1 MSKTNRFHVK
11 KVDKQNITVE
21 EERKYHSP
29 FILFLIRNGKLILT
43 ISLLFSL
50 SVFIIAFSLTMTN
63 IKESSIVKYESN
75 GVMVKFDSTDEMILN
90 GTPITPEYADK
101 LFGSNVQ
108 NINYEGVIIKIKE
121 TPCKFGNIVF
131 YSDKTALI
139 KYIDG
144 TYMRIYSVNNNY
156 GIDEDGIINSKAVT
170 KKLTGEIKQNN
181 LGINILYLS
190 DGSTEITYKDSTIFV
205 RNGDISNLEDKFYTN
220 LSLISIKLKEENN
233 KIYYSNNIIKENNF
247 LNVDNKT
254 YKITSEKVV
263 TENIKI
269 LYYENGYAEV
279 IKDDLSIIVEKSEH
293 IKYDNNIFEIVY
305 QDKEKVDIKDLM
317 DIKSITID
325 NTNTETISYIV
336 VLEETNNYQKH
347 NINKRLANEYIRF
360 STYINGNTYKN
371 NILNNNLRGKEGYT
385 FNNNTY
391 LLYEGKLDK
400 LSSTNINIGMWIDYE
415 TITNEY
421 MNSAFIGTMKVYV
434 ETLK

>member
-101 LFGSNVQ
+101 LFDSNVQ
-108 NINYEGVIIKIKE
+108 NSNYEGVIVKIKE
-121 TPCKFGNIVF
+121 ASCKFGNIVF

-190 DGSTEITYKDSTIFV
+190 DGSTEVTYKNSTIFV

-220 LSLISIKLKEENN
+220 LSLVSIKLKEENN
-233 KIYYSNNIIKENNF
+233 KIYYSNNIIKENNL

-325 NTNTETISYIV
+325 NTNTETINYIV

-400 LSSTNINIGMWIDYE
+400 LSSININIGMWIDYE

-421 MNSAFIGTMKVYV
+421 MNSAFIGTMKVYI
-434 ETLK
+434 ETSK

>member
-21 EERKYHSP
+21 EERKYHSQ

-75 GVMVKFDSTDEMILN
+75 GVMVKFDSTDEIILN

-101 LFGSNVQ
+101 LFDSSVQ

-121 TPCKFGNIVF
+121 ASCKFGNIVF

-181 LGINILYLS
+181 LGINIIYLS
-190 DGSTEITYKDSTIFV
+190 DGSTEITYKDSTILV

-220 LSLISIKLKEENN
+220 LSLVSIKLKEENN

-279 IKDDLSIIVEKSEH
+279 IKDNLSIIVEKSEH

-371 NILNNNLRGKEGYT
+371 NILNNNLRGKEGYA

-421 MNSAFIGTMKVYV
+421 MNSAFIGTMKVYI

>member
-21 EERKYHSP
+21 EERKYRSP

-101 LFGSNVQ
+101 LFDSNVQ
-108 NINYEGVIIKIKE
+108 NSNYEGVIIKIKE
-121 TPCKFGNIVF
+121 ASCKFGNIVF

-156 GIDEDGIINSKAVT
+156 GIDEEGIINSKAVT

-190 DGSTEITYKDSTIFV
+190 DGSTEVTYKNSTIFV

-220 LSLISIKLKEENN
+220 LSLVSIKLKEENN
-233 KIYYSNNIIKENNF
+233 KIYYSNNIIKENNL

-325 NTNTETISYIV
+325 NTNTETISYII

-421 MNSAFIGTMKVYV
+421 MNSAFIGTMKVYI
-434 ETLK
+434 ETSK

>member
-101 LFGSNVQ
+101 LFDSSVQ
-108 NINYEGVIIKIKE
+108 NSNYEGVIIKIKE
-121 TPCKFGNIVF
+121 ASCKFGNIVF

-139 KYIDG
+139 KYIDD

-156 GIDEDGIINSKAVT
+156 GVDEEGIINSKAVT

-181 LGINILYLS
+181 LGIDILYLS

-220 LSLISIKLKEENN
+220 LSIISIKLKEENN
-233 KIYYSNNIIKENNF
+233 KIYYSNNIIKENNL

-269 LYYENGYAEV
+269 NYYENGYAEV
-279 IKDDLSIIVEKSEH
+279 IKDKLSIIVEKSEH
-293 IKYDNNIFEIVY
+293 IKYDNNIFEIVS

-325 NTNTETISYIV
+325 NTNTETINYII

-421 MNSAFIGTMKVYV
+421 MNSAFIGTMKVYI
-434 ETLK
+434 EILK

>member
-101 LFGSNVQ
+101 LFDSSVQ

-121 TPCKFGNIVF
+121 ASCKFGNIVF

-139 KYIDG
+139 KYIDD

-181 LGINILYLS
+181 LGINIIYLS
-190 DGSTEITYKDSTIFV
+190 DGSTEITYKDSTILV

-220 LSLISIKLKEENN
+220 LSLVSIKLKEENN

-371 NILNNNLRGKEGYT
+371 NILNNNLRGKEGYA

-421 MNSAFIGTMKVYV
+421 MNSAFIGTMKVYI

>member
-43 ISLLFSL
+43 ISLLFSI

-101 LFGSNVQ
+101 LFDSNVQ

-220 LSLISIKLKEENN
+220 LSLVSIKLKEENN
-233 KIYYSNNIIKENNF
+233 KIYYSNNIIKENNL

-325 NTNTETISYIV
+325 NTNTETISYII

-421 MNSAFIGTMKVYV
+421 MNSAFIGTMKVYI

>member
-101 LFGSNVQ
+101 LFDSSVQ

-121 TPCKFGNIVF
+121 ASCKFGNIVF

-220 LSLISIKLKEENN
+220 LSIISIKLKEENN

-305 QDKEKVDIKDLM
+305 QDKEKVDIKDLI

-371 NILNNNLRGKEGYT
+371 NILNNNLRGKEGYA

-421 MNSAFIGTMKVYV
+421 MNSAFIGTMKVYI

>member
-63 IKESSIVKYESN
+63 IKESSIIKYESN

-101 LFGSNVQ
+101 LFDSSVQ
-108 NINYEGVIIKIKE
+108 NSNYEGVIIKIKE
-121 TPCKFGNIVF
+121 ASCKFGNIVF

-139 KYIDG
+139 KYIDD

-156 GIDEDGIINSKAVT
+156 GVDEEGIINSKAVT

-181 LGINILYLS
+181 LGIDILYLS

-220 LSLISIKLKEENN
+220 LSIISIKLKEENN
-233 KIYYSNNIIKENNF
+233 KIYYSNNIIKENNL

-269 LYYENGYAEV
+269 NYYENGYAEV
-279 IKDDLSIIVEKSEH
+279 IKDKLSIIVEKSEH
-293 IKYDNNIFEIVY
+293 IKYDNNIFEIVS

-325 NTNTETISYIV
+325 NTNTETINYII

-421 MNSAFIGTMKVYV
+421 MNSAFIGTMKVYI
-434 ETLK
+434 EILK